1 MDEIFEEEAVRI
13 TNLVDDE
20 QVDDLEAFMKEP
32 FKICYHYNPNKR
44 EQGLIYSVEYEKAH
58 EAFELGKTYKYVIVY
73 LDLITEDEESGTS
86 YSFDLVTPRGLYV
99 YQSYLNEN
107 GTGTDY
113 NFDNRIAT
121 YIQFRNLKTKLD
133 VKEKQYYLLS
143 LDSLNRERLANED
156 SALYISVYD
165 YGDLQGGDS
174 VIPELKPIN
183 GLMALVYK
191 GKSLPNPIIQSFPKG
206 KLKLQVNNVG
216 QGNWNEIK
224 VGNKARVVY
233 DLGTYKEKKSRDP
246 YVEALIKKHPYDRKP
261 TLVLSHW
268 DRDHYNILI
277 FMTQSEIG
285 QFSQLIVTSTLPSL
299 TPFNILNKIVK
310 DTRVHLSLID
320 NNFNYNKGLL
330 KNVDDG
336 NKQLKLFVCPLKM
349 SNSKFDT
356 NLSGLLLDVDSEDKN
371 ILLTGDCS
379 YPQANKAIK
388 KSYAI
393 ITHSKDHYLVI
404 PHHGGG
410 HNPEYQLPNFCTLKT
425 AILSVDEYKRDKY
438 GNITRNKYGHPT
450 IEVEYHFIKSH
461 RCKLMRTDYANEDI
475 IIG

>member
-1 MDEIFEEEAVRI
+1 M
-13 TNLVDDE
+13 
-20 QVDDLEAFMKEP
+20 
-32 FKICYHYNPNKR
+32 
-44 EQGLIYSVEYEKAH
+44 
-58 EAFELGKTYKYVIVY
+58 
-73 LDLITEDEESGTS
+73 
-86 YSFDLVTPRGLYV
+86 
-99 YQSYLNEN
+99 
-107 GTGTDY
+107 
-113 NFDNRIAT
+113 
-121 YIQFRNLKTKLD
+121 
-133 VKEKQYYLLS
+133 
-143 LDSLNRERLANED
+143 
-156 SALYISVYD
+156 
-165 YGDLQGGDS
+165 
-174 VIPELKPIN
+174 
-183 GLMALVYK
+183 YK

-233 DLGTYKEKKSRDP
+233 DLGTYKEKKSKDP

-330 KNVDDG
+330 KNVDVG

-475 IIG
+475 IIN